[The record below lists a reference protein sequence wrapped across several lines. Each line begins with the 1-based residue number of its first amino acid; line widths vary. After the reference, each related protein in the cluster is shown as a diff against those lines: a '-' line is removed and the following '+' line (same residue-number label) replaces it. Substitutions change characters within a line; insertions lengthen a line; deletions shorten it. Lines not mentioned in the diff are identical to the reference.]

1 MTPIQNTAAAY
12 LEAAGGDSD
21 EALRLAVAD
30 LLRLDEEQ
38 ALTVAALDQWTS
50 RGSMREG
57 EREYRRHPRARVTA
71 HG

>member
-50 RGSMREG
+50 RGYVQG
-57 EREYRRHPRARVTA
+57 RASEKLVRLTT
-71 HG
+71 GPQE